1 MNIAWFF
8 TLSSVCVYF
17 DKNIS
22 YCLDREQEQDQ
33 HQDPESGKS
42 FISNLFTEIQS
53 CDFDFT
59 IFNLLPLLSVIAEG
73 EESWTTNQG
82 LYLSISIMSIP
93 CLSPVIPHGLAPNTR
108 YAGVWHAQTF
118 DPLRPLKHAAAD
130 LVCLWLH
137 YTGWPTAA
145 HHWLLLETLPD
156 QSSSNTWRDIAAL
169 VARWDQ
175 QPVPPLSGQ
184 TDKCHSSKILK
195 LLNGLVDFSLWFLF
209 LSKNVLFTR
218 VINSSRFYWKWLSP

>member
-1 MNIAWFF
+1 MNIAWFL

-22 YCLDREQEQDQ
+22 SCLDREQEQDQ
-33 HQDPESGKS
+33 LQDPESGECFFATCSLKFKAVILILQYSISSTPS
-42 FISNLFTEIQS
+42 FF
-53 CDFDFT
+53 
-59 IFNLLPLLSVIAEG
+59 LSVIAEG
-73 EESWTTNQG
+73 EESWTTSQG

-108 YAGVWHAQTF
+108 YAGVWHA
-118 DPLRPLKHAAAD
+118 
-130 LVCLWLH
+130 LWP
-137 YTGWPTAA
+137 TEPVEACCSWFRCVSDCTVPGWPMAV

-156 QSSSNTWRDIAAL
+156 QSSSNTWRDTAAL

-184 TDKCHSSKILK
+184 ADNTVMHPK
-195 LLNGLVDFSLWFLF
+195 
-209 LSKNVLFTR
+209 
-218 VINSSRFYWKWLSP
+218 Y